1 MMSTTESPAGLGGL
15 GGGPVPPV
23 VPLRHSGWPVRRM
36 PMWTLLIAVILVI
49 GVVLV
54 SLSRKPSNAEE
65 VSAFNSYLR
74 DMNAAVESC
83 AGGVTESRQALD
95 SVTAS
100 SLKTALNLVSYDAA
114 NCSPANNEPLQ
125 DLTQYQV
132 TESLAKF
139 DLADCANDYITWSF
153 DAAQAQ
159 LDMLAIL
166 KAQPPVAP
174 AASPAA
180 SAGSGTLRHA
190 LAIMDAE
197 RGKIDTI
204 LRTAE
209 HALSDPAPL
218 PSLPA

>member
-1 MMSTTESPAGLGGL
+1 MMSTTEQ
-15 GGGPVPPV
+15 PVPPV

-36 PMWTLLIAVILVI
+36 PMWTLLVAVILAA

-54 SLSRKPSNAEE
+54 SLSHKPSNAQQ
-65 VSAFNSYLR
+65 VSDFNSYLR
-74 DMNAAVESC
+74 DMNTAVESC
-83 AGGVTESRQALD
+83 AGGLTESRQALD

-139 DLADCANDYITWSF
+139 GLADCANDYITWSF

-166 KAQPPVAP
+166 KSPGP
-174 AASPAA
+174 AAR
-180 SAGSGTLRHA
+180 SADEQTLRRDIA
-190 LAIMDAE
+190 TMDAE
-197 RGKIDTI
+197 RGRIDGI
-204 LRTAE
+204 LRSAE
-209 HALSDPAPL
+209 HTLSDATPL
-218 PSLPA
+218 PNLPA